1 MAKGRKKSFL
11 VAFLSLLMI
20 MILTSCGPG
29 KMKVHEDNM
38 EITLTKDFQ
47 RSNLQNATWYYKS
60 KDALVMGVKVDKLSL
75 ENDGLEINSASDYA
89 ALYIRANDIPGN
101 PVIKTRDK
109 YVYYEYTKTVSNTA
123 FAYLT
128 SVYDHGDSYW
138 MVNFACYKDAYP
150 ESSGDFF
157 KWADSVVFDNE

>member
-1 MAKGRKKSFL
+1 MGYGKKKKKIFSRCIFIAADDHDTYILRTGEDQRKK
-11 VAFLSLLMI
+11 
-20 MILTSCGPG
+20 G
-29 KMKVHEDNM
+29 KN
-38 EITLTKDFQ
+38 
-47 RSNLQNATWYYKS
+47 QNATWYYKS

-109 YVYYEYTKTVSNTA
+109 YVYFEYTKTVSNTA

>member
-1 MAKGRKKSFL
+1 MAKRRNRAL
-11 VAFLSLLMI
+11 LIALLSLLM
-20 MILTSCGPG
+20 MMVLTSCGPG

-47 RSNLQNATWYYKS
+47 RSTLKNATWYYKS
-60 KDALVMGVKVDKLSL
+60 KDALAMGIKVDKLSL
-75 ENDGLEINSASDYA
+75 ENDGQEINSASDYA
-89 ALYIRANDIPGN
+89 ALYIRANGIPGS
-101 PVIKTRDK
+101 PEIKTRDG
-109 YVYYEYTKTVSNTA
+109 YVYYEYTDTVSKTE

-128 SVYDHGDSYW
+128 CVYDHGDSYW
-138 MVNFACYKDAYP
+138 MVNFACYKDAYQ